1 MKARERARTIK
12 GRPSRFMGS
21 KSNILVV
28 DDNPDKLNLI
38 KAALDLAGYNVTTAT
53 DGEEA
58 LAAIESYQP
67 DLVVTDVMMPRMNGY
82 ELAQRIRAN
91 PVTKFIPV
99 IMQTAAGRR
108 SEDLRRANEVGA
120 LGYITDPT
128 DLELLL
134 ARTRTLL
141 EFKAYL
147 DVCEEAAFTDHLTG
161 LANRRRF
168 ERQLEREVGRMARFG
183 HPFSLLML
191 DIDSFKSLNDTYGH
205 DAGDEAIRRISRVL
219 REGTRGIDLAARI
232 GGEEFAI
239 LLVETN
245 KDGGI
250 EVAERLRAAIKML
263 EIPRAGHITGS
274 FGVAECPGD
283 AQTSTDLL
291 KAADVALY
299 EAKRNGRDRVVT
311 MGALKTNSMAAGD
324 VQGEGNIEL
333 VSRG

>member
-1 MKARERARTIK
+1 ME
-12 GRPSRFMGS
+12 S

-28 DDNPDKLNLI
+28 DDNPDKLGVI
-38 KAALDLAGYNVTTAT
+38 EAALTLAGYKVTTAM

-58 LAAIESYQP
+58 LVAIESFQP
-67 DLVVTDVMMPRMNGY
+67 DLVITDVMMPRMNGY

-91 PVTKFIPV
+91 PLTKFIPV
-99 IMQTAAGRR
+99 IMQTAVGRR
-108 SEDLRRANEVGA
+108 AEDLRRASEVGA

-168 ERQLEREVGRMARFG
+168 ERQLDREVSRVLRYE

-191 DIDSFKSLNDTYGH
+191 DIDSFKNLNDNYGH
-205 DAGDEAIRRISRVL
+205 DAGDEAIRRLARVL

-232 GGEEFAI
+232 GGEEFAV

-245 KDGGI
+245 KDGAL
-250 EVAERLRAAIKML
+250 EVAERLRLAIRAL
-263 EIPRAGHITGS
+263 EIPKAEQITAS
-274 FGVAECPGD
+274 FGVAECPSD
-283 AQTSTDLL
+283 AQTAIDLL

-299 EAKRNGRDRVVT
+299 EAKRNGRDRVVVT
-311 MGALKTNSMAAGD
+311 SSLKSNSMVAGD
-324 VQGEGNIEL
+324 VQNDGKVGL
-333 VSRG
+333 RSRG

>member
-1 MKARERARTIK
+1 ME
-12 GRPSRFMGS
+12 S

-38 KAALDLAGYNVTTAT
+38 KAALNLAGYNVTTAT
-53 DGEEA
+53 DGDEA
-58 LAAIESYQP
+58 LMAIESYQP
-67 DLVVTDVMMPRMNGY
+67 DLVITDVMMPRMNGY

-99 IMQTAAGRR
+99 IMQTAGGRR
-108 SEDLRRANEVGA
+108 VEDLRRANEVGA

-128 DLELLL
+128 DLDLLL

-168 ERQLEREVGRMARFG
+168 ERQLEREVARMERYG
-183 HPFSLLML
+183 HPFSLLMI
-191 DIDSFKSLNDTYGH
+191 DIDSFKDLNDSFGH
-205 DAGDEAIRRISRVL
+205 DAGDEAIRRLSKVL

-232 GGEEFAI
+232 GGEEFAV
-239 LLVETN
+239 LLVETS
-245 KDGGI
+245 KEGGF
-250 EVAERLRAAIKML
+250 EVAERLRSAIKVL
-263 EIPRAGHITGS
+263 EIPEARHITAS
-274 FGVAECPGD
+274 FGVAECPTD
-283 AQTSTDLL
+283 AQTAAGVL

-299 EAKRNGRDRVVT
+299 EAKRNGRDRVV
-311 MGALKTNSMAAGD
+311 AIEPPRSNSMAAGD
-324 VQGEGNIEL
+324 VQGDGNLGLI
-333 VSRG
+333 SRG

>member
-1 MKARERARTIK
+1 MQA
-12 GRPSRFMGS
+12 

-28 DDNPDKLNLI
+28 DDNADKLQLI
-38 KAALDLAGYNVTTAT
+38 EAALSLAGYHVTTAA
-53 DGEEA
+53 DGVEA

-67 DLVVTDVMMPRMNGY
+67 DLVITDVMMPRMNGY

-91 PVTKFIPV
+91 PLTKFIPV
-99 IMQTAAGRR
+99 IMQTAGGRR
-108 SEDLRRANEVGA
+108 VEDLRRANEVGA

-128 DLELLL
+128 DLDLLM

-168 ERQLEREVGRMARFG
+168 ERQLEREVGRVERFG
-183 HPFSLLML
+183 HPFTLLML
-191 DIDSFKSLNDTYGH
+191 DIDSFKKLNDSFGH
-205 DAGDEAIRRISRVL
+205 DAGDDAIRRLSRVL

-232 GGEEFAI
+232 GGEEFAV

-245 KDGGI
+245 KVGGF
-250 EVAERLRAAIKML
+250 EVAERLRASIKSL
-263 EIPRAGHITGS
+263 ELPRAGGITAS
-274 FGVAECPGD
+274 FGVAECPSD
-283 AQTSTDLL
+283 AQTAPEIL

-299 EAKRNGRDRVVT
+299 EAKRNGRDQVV
-311 MGALKTNSMAAGD
+311 ALQSLRSNSMAASD
-324 VQGEGNIEL
+324 VQGDGNL
-333 VSRG
+333 GVASRG

>member
-1 MKARERARTIK
+1 MQ
-12 GRPSRFMGS
+12 S

-28 DDNPDKLNLI
+28 DDNPDKLHLI
-38 KAALDLAGYNVTTAT
+38 EAALSLAGYQVTTAS
-53 DGEEA
+53 DGVEA

-67 DLVVTDVMMPRMNGY
+67 DLVITDVMMPRLNGY

-108 SEDLRRANEVGA
+108 TEDLRRANEVGA

-128 DLELLL
+128 DLDLLL

-168 ERQLEREVGRMARFG
+168 ERQLEREVGRVERFG
-183 HPFSLLML
+183 HPFTLLML
-191 DIDSFKSLNDTYGH
+191 DIDEFKNLNDTFGH
-205 DAGDEAIRRISRVL
+205 DAGDDAIRRLSKVL

-232 GGEEFAI
+232 GGEEFAV
-239 LLVETN
+239 LLVETS
-245 KDGGI
+245 KDGGF
-250 EVAERLRAAIKML
+250 EVAERLRMAIKSL
-263 EIPRAGHITGS
+263 EIPRSGGMTAS
-274 FGVAECPGD
+274 FGVAECPSD
-283 AQTSTDLL
+283 AQTAADIL

-299 EAKRNGRDRVVT
+299 EAKRNGRDQVV
-311 MGALKTNSMAAGD
+311 ALQPPRSNSMAASD
-324 VQGEGNIEL
+324 VQGDGNL
-333 VSRG
+333 GVASRG